1 MSLADV
7 TGASGVFLL
16 LMAYLMAGIGK
27 IDSQKLFYFML
38 NTIGSALACYASV
51 LLNYIPFIVL
61 ETAWLIVS
69 VAGLIRSISRQ
80 PTL

>member
-16 LMAYLMAGIGK
+16 LIAFLPAGIGK

-38 NTIGSALACYASV
+38 NTIGSA
-51 LLNYIPFIVL
+51 
-61 ETAWLIVS
+61 
-69 VAGLIRSISRQ
+69 
-80 PTL
+80 